1 MTPEAITQGSAMT
14 EDERLSFESV
24 LGHRFQSVKLL
35 ERALTH
41 RSRRE
46 GVHGPGAQDNES
58 LEFLGDRVLGLAVS
72 QWLCASFPDWDSGQL
87 SKALAQL
94 VSTSSVSAAAIRL
107 DIGNYLRLGKG
118 EEKTGGREKRRLLAD
133 AYEAVLAA
141 IYGDAGL
148 AVAAQFVERSLIVP
162 SMETKTE
169 TLHRADHK
177 SVLQEWL
184 QQQAMGLVEY
194 VVSGERGPDHKKMFE
209 IEARLN
215 GRTLATSEGRSKKI
229 AEQHAA
235 RLALAALRLEFA
247 DPKENA

>member
-14 EDERLSFESV
+14 EDERHSFESV
-24 LGHRFQSVKLL
+24 LGHRFQRVDLL

-46 GVHGPGAQDNES
+46 GVHGPGSQDNES

-72 QWLCASFPDWDSGQL
+72 QWLCTSFPDWDSGQL

-107 DIGNYLRLGKG
+107 GIGNYLRLGKG

-177 SVLQEWL
+177 SILQEWL
-184 QQQAMGLVEY
+184 QQQGMGLVEY
-194 VVSGERGPDHKKMFE
+194 VVSRESGPDHKKLFE

-215 GRTLATSEGRSKKI
+215 GRTLATSEGRSKKV

-235 RLALAALRLEFA
+235 HLAMAALRLEFA
-247 DPKENA
+247 DSKEQV